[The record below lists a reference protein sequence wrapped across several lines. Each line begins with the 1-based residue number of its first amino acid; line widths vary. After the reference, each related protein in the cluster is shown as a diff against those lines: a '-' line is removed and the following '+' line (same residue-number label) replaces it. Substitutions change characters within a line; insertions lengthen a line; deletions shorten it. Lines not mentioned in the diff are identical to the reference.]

1 MTDIHLNFLSRSRI
15 ENFCRKIRN
24 ASADAILIAG
34 DIGEAPSVEGYLR
47 YLEDYLQLPIFF
59 VLGNHDYYQGSI
71 AGMRKS
77 VLKLCRESRLLHWLT
92 AERVIELA
100 TATGLVGHDSWA
112 DGRLGEGM
120 GSNMVLNDF
129 FLIEELALLS
139 RTARFSLL
147 NRMGDEAAAH
157 FERVL
162 PEAFARFQSVILLTH
177 VPPFRESCWYE
188 GQISD
193 DSALPHFSCKAVGDV
208 LLREMSSP
216 TTLPNGMAA
225 AGRLSVQEWMTKS

>member
-1 MTDIHLNFLSRSRI
+1 
-15 ENFCRKIRN
+15 
-24 ASADAILIAG
+24 
-34 DIGEAPSVEGYLR
+34 
-47 YLEDYLQLPIFF
+47 
-59 VLGNHDYYQGSI
+59 
-71 AGMRKS
+71 
-77 VLKLCRESRLLHWLT
+77 
-92 AERVIELA
+92 
-100 TATGLVGHDSWA
+100 
-112 DGRLGEGM
+112 
-120 GSNMVLNDF
+120 MVLNDF

-208 LLREMSSP
+208 LLREMSSRP
-216 TTLPNGMAA
+216 DRRLTVLCGHTHGGCEVDVLPNL
-225 AGRLSVQEWMTKS
+225 RVLSGASRYGKPVIQGIIPVS